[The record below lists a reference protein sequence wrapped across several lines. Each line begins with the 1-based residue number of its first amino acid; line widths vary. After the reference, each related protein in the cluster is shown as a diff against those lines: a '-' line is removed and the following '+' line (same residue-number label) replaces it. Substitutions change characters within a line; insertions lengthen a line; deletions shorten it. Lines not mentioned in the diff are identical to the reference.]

1 MFPGKFISIVK
12 SKSVKWLLA
21 ACLVLF
27 CFSFLLQEDAPILW
41 KKKNLR
47 WKNFKGAPATSGPFA
62 KALAVTNSKLDQR
75 YYRVGDEI
83 HFVITAWFNPGLSW
97 VKEEVLRA
105 PIGAQAQVLDHE
117 QHHFDMCELYARK
130 IRKFL
135 SAAVFKQD
143 TYRDEIADLFKSFHE
158 QYRAQQK
165 RFDNET
171 KEHTYTQD
179 EWTESIDR
187 EMKELAKY
195 SDTALVVKL
204 Q

>member
-1 MFPGKFISIVK
+1 
-12 SKSVKWLLA
+12 
-21 ACLVLF
+21 
-27 CFSFLLQEDAPILW
+27 
-41 KKKNLR
+41 
-47 WKNFKGAPATSGPFA
+47 
-62 KALAVTNSKLDQR
+62 
-75 YYRVGDEI
+75 
-83 HFVITAWFNPGLSW
+83 
-97 VKEEVLRA
+97 
-105 PIGAQAQVLDHE
+105 
-117 QHHFDMCELYARK
+117 MCELYARK